1 MGRSCEQ
8 TIIHKVK
15 SGLWFVEHW
24 GHWARALFASIDTQE
39 HRTRYRSLDRCVD
52 LSPQKKKHSGIV
64 LHAVH
69 SCRNTVGRALSHSTS
84 AHTHT
89 LTYGSLSIVINTSHG
104 KLFLRPVHFPLPC
117 LALRIRRS
125 YLSRKF
131 CWNQSWILIAA

>member
-1 MGRSCEQ
+1 MRTNHYSQSE
-8 TIIHKVK
+8 VW
-15 SGLWFVEHW
+15 SMVR
-24 GHWARALFASIDTQE
+24 RALGALGPRTVCIDRYAGAS
-39 HRTRYRSLDRCVD
+39 HSLQIPGSMRRP
-52 LSPQKKKHSGIV
+52 LTAEKKHSGIV
-64 LHAVH
+64 LHAVN

-131 CWNQSWILIAA
+131 RWNQSWILIAA